1 MEDPVPAAAE
11 LDEKNALALA
21 IVPVA
26 DQQPSA
32 VSNHA
37 NGATGWELALV
48 TAPSSNESAAAASKL
63 AGGLDM
69 LTLDSLYD
77 DALRRNNQNVSYNP
91 WEQAPAG
98 GMMQPTMHDP
108 FYASNTMAAPHS
120 VQMAAMSN
128 QQQAFM
134 YQQQQQMMMMAPQQ
148 QQSANPFGNGYG
160 AAVHPYGSGMPV
172 QPYNPYTG
180 LI

>member
-1 MEDPVPAAAE
+1 MLSSSIFRVPFYK
-11 LDEKNALALA
+11 LF
-21 IVPVA
+21 
-26 DQQPSA
+26 
-32 VSNHA
+32 A
-37 NGATGWELALV
+37 NYGYVCVIKRDYLFCIQ
-48 TAPSSNESAAAASKL
+48 

-108 FYASNTMAAPHS
+108 FFASNRMAAPPS

-128 QQQAFM
+128 QQQSFM
-134 YQQQQQMMMMAPQQ
+134 YQQQQQMMMMPPQQ
-148 QQSANPFGNGYG
+148 PSGNPFGNAYG
-160 AAVHPYGSGMPV
+160 AAVHPYGTGMPV
-172 QPYNPYTG
+172 QSYNPYTG